1 MNEEKREYTGIFVSL
16 GMLSVTCLLISNL
29 IAGKTWAVY
38 GNIVVPAAVILF
50 PVTYIMA
57 DVFTEVY
64 GFDKMRLVIWGGFFC
79 NLIAVLTYIIVID
92 LPYPA
97 SFLNQDA
104 FAVVFG
110 MTPRVLGASFV
121 GYLFGEFS
129 NSIVMSKLKI
139 ITKGEKLWM
148 RTIGSTVDEFCII
161 TEGKAEE
168 TQQCIDKLA
177 ALTAEW
183 EGQYIRGI
191 SISCGMA
198 TNAQSADLD
207 AIIQK
212 ADSIMY
218 EHKRAYYQT
227 HGRK

>member
-16 GMLSVTCLLISNL
+16 GMLYVTCLLISNI

-50 PVTYIMA
+50 QVTYIMA

-148 RTIGSTVDEFCII
+148 RTIGSTVIGEALDSVIFVSIAFAGTVPAKQLMTMILFQYLFKLGFEVVLTPVTYRVIAYLKKK
-161 TEGKAEE
+161 EG
-168 TQQCIDKLA
+168 ID
-177 ALTAEW
+177 T
-183 EGQYIRGI
+183 Y
-191 SISCGMA
+191 
-198 TNAQSADLD
+198 DYD
-207 AIIQK
+207 
-212 ADSIMY
+212 
-218 EHKRAYYQT
+218 HKYRIF
-227 HGRK
+227 

>member
-16 GMLSVTCLLISNL
+16 GMLYVTCLLISNI

-148 RTIGSTVDEFCII
+148 RTIGSTVIGEALDSVIFVSIAFAGTVPAKQLMTMILFQYLFKLGFEVVLTPVTYRVIAYLKKK
-161 TEGKAEE
+161 EG
-168 TQQCIDKLA
+168 ID
-177 ALTAEW
+177 T
-183 EGQYIRGI
+183 Y
-191 SISCGMA
+191 
-198 TNAQSADLD
+198 DYD
-207 AIIQK
+207 
-212 ADSIMY
+212 
-218 EHKRAYYQT
+218 HKYRIF
-227 HGRK
+227 